1 MKENELHMRKKIFYA
16 VLVLLLVAG
25 ILAGIKTL
33 QIRAMIAQGQQFVMP
48 PEVVTSF
55 SVQSGDW
62 ERSLQAIGSV
72 DAVQGVTVTAE
83 LSGKVE
89 TIAFVSGSRVA
100 AGDLL
105 LQQDAAVEQAQL
117 RSAQADA
124 ELARVDFERAKAL
137 IADQAI
143 SRAEHDNARAK
154 LTAAQAQVENNQAV
168 IARKTIRAPFAG
180 RLGIRQV
187 DLGQVINDGQ
197 PIVTLQAL
205 DNVFVNFSLPQQDL
219 SLLQPGL
226 AVRVT
231 TDALPGVVF
240 TGRITVTDPE
250 VDRTT
255 RNIRVQARLENPGE
269 KLRAGMFVNIQ
280 VVLPET
286 AAVLTIPITAV
297 LYAPYSDSVFVIEE
311 QPGEDGK
318 PAGQAVKQKFVT
330 LGEKRGDFVVVT
342 SGLTAGENVVSTGV
356 FKLRNGQ
363 GVVIDNK
370 LAPEFN
376 LNPKPAEG

>member
-1 MKENELHMRKKIFYA
+1 MKKPIILAIIG
-16 VLVLLLVAG
+16 LILVAG
-25 ILAGIKTL
+25 VLAGIKTL
-33 QIRAMIAQGQQFVMP
+33 QIRAMIAQGKQFVLP

-55 SVQSGDW
+55 AVQSGDW
-62 ERSLQAIGSV
+62 ERSLHAIGSV

-83 LSGKVE
+83 LSGKVK

-124 ELARVDFERAKAL
+124 ELAQVDFERATAL
-137 IADQAI
+137 IVDQAI
-143 SRAEHDNARAK
+143 SRAEHDNARAR
-154 LTAAQAQVENNQAV
+154 LTAAQAQVDNFQAL

-205 DNVFVNFSLPQQDL
+205 DNVFVNFALPQQDL
-219 SLLQPGL
+219 SFLQPGL

-231 TDALPGVVF
+231 TDALPGLTL
-240 TGRITVTDPE
+240 TGSITVTDPE
-250 VDRTT
+250 VDLTT

-269 KLRAGMFVNIQ
+269 KLRAGMFVNVQ

-286 AAVLTIPITAV
+286 AAVLTIPTTAV

-311 QPGEDGK
+311 QPAEKDK
-318 PAGQAVKQKFVT
+318 PAGQIVKQKFVT

-342 SGLTAGENVVSTGV
+342 SGLTAGETVVSTGV

-363 GVVIDNK
+363 GVVVDNK

-376 LNPKPAEG
+376 LNPKPTEG

>member
-1 MKENELHMRKKIFYA
+1 MRKKVIFA
-16 VLVLLLVAG
+16 VLGLLLIAG

-55 SVQSGDW
+55 AVQSGDW
-62 ERSLQAIGSV
+62 ERSLHAIGSV

-83 LSGKVE
+83 LSGKVK
-89 TIAFVSGSRVA
+89 TIAFTSGSRVA

-105 LQQDAAVEQAQL
+105 LQQDAAVERAQL

-124 ELARVDFERAKAL
+124 ELARVDFERATAL
-137 IADQAI
+137 IVDQAI
-143 SRAEHDNARAK
+143 SRAEHDSAGAK
-154 LTAAQAQVENNQAV
+154 LTAALAQVDNFQAL

-219 SLLQPGL
+219 SFLQPGL
-226 AVRVT
+226 TVRVT
-231 TDALPGVVF
+231 TDALPGLVLA
-240 TGRITVTDPE
+240 GKITVTDPE

-255 RNIRVQARLENPGE
+255 RNIRVQARMENQGE
-269 KLRAGMFVNIQ
+269 KLRAGMFVNVQ

-297 LYAPYSDSVFVIEE
+297 LYAPYSDSVFVIEGQE
-311 QPGEDGK
+311 IKDGK
-318 PAGQAVKQKFVT
+318 PAGQMVKQKFVT

-342 SGLTAGENVVSTGV
+342 SGLTAGEVVVSTGV

-363 GVVIDNK
+363 GVVVDNK
-370 LAPEFN
+370 LAPEFS